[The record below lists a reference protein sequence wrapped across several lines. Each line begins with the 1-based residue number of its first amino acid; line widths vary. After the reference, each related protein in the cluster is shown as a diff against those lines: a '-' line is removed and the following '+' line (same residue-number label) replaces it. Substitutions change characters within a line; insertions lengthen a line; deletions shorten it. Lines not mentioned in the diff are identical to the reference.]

1 LILHSGDVKKAESHP
16 FHPRRP
22 HIDNSVALPLIK
34 DHPSPRLLKT
44 HVYFSMFLPHN
55 PKMKIIHIMRN
66 PKDVITSYYHYYR
79 VQERLG
85 PFSGSWDEFYQMAVE
100 GYLIWGDWFSHT
112 LEWWNQSRTN
122 RNLLFITYEDL
133 KLHTAA
139 TLQQISTFLGKNL
152 TDEAVRVI
160 EKNISFTAM
169 KGKRNGFD
177 LPQEVGDKFF
187 RKGEVSDWKNYFT
200 VAQNEQFDQLIQ
212 QRLSD
217 PELLARIRF

>member
-1 LILHSGDVKKAESHP
+1 MKEAESHP
-16 FHPRRP
+16 FHLKWA
-22 HIDNSVALPLIK
+22 HIDASVALPRMR
-34 DHPSPRLLKT
+34 DQPSPRLLKT
-44 HVYFSMFLPHN
+44 HTYFYMLPPHDPN
-55 PKMKIIHIMRN
+55 MKIIHIMRN
-66 PKDVITSYYHYYR
+66 PKDVITSYYHFYH
-79 VQERLG
+79 VLETLG
-85 PFSGSWDEFYQMAVE
+85 NFSGSWDEFYQMAIE
-100 GYLIWGDWFSHT
+100 KYLLFGDWFSHT
-112 LEWWNQSRTN
+112 LEWWNHSRTN
-122 RNLLFITYEDL
+122 HNVLFITYEDL

-139 TLQQISTFLGKNL
+139 TIQQIGKFLGNNL

-217 PELLARIRF
+217 PELLACIRF